1 MYKEGRREKFFFFF
15 LKTKAVK
22 HWLNKVMLSQT
33 DHLPNLFWLRQFFF
47 LTILKS
53 PSRATLSRLAGRM
66 QPSGCI
72 LCRPGLHR
80 SFSIVRVYVNF
91 FFLSGKKKK
100 IVLKSKPADKA
111 FALPTQVSK
120 SRLGAHPLRMFFPS
134 LCDLYAWI
142 VRNRI
147 TLTHIHRVLTQY
159 LVNVGEGC
167 LGWGNKVGKKT
178 KKTNGHWVS

>member
-1 MYKEGRREKFFFFF
+1 
-15 LKTKAVK
+15 
-22 HWLNKVMLSQT
+22 
-33 DHLPNLFWLRQFFF
+33 
-47 LTILKS
+47 
-53 PSRATLSRLAGRM
+53 M

-178 KKTNGHWVS
+178 KKNKRTLSKLSRLKFVLYNVFFFSTILHFTIWIARLIFLFNNFYCLNRCNIVLFN